1 MTQLTSPLHQ
11 ATIGGLPVAF
21 GAIVSEGAGTTG
33 VPKFWRAGN
42 VSGDYGDARVV
53 PYDVNGNPRGNL
65 TQTILASAAR
75 TATTASAALTNEYH
89 RGIQLDIKATAKA
102 AATTLTPRLLDGTA
116 GSVIATGP
124 AFAATVG
131 QPYSMQ
137 FYPGVL
143 TADFSTTGSGKS
155 VAIARSFIVQIVH
168 SDGSSITYSV
178 VCHFI
183 V

>member
-1 MTQLTSPLHQ
+1 MTQLTSPLHA
-11 ATIGGLPVAF
+11 ATNGGLPVLF
-21 GAIVSEGAGTTG
+21 GSIVAEGAGTTG
-33 VPKFWRAGN
+33 VPKMARAAN

-75 TATTASAALTNEYH
+75 TATTASAALTNYYH
-89 RGIQLDIKATAKA
+89 RGVQLDIQATAKA
-102 AATTLTPRLLDGTA
+102 GATTLTPRMLDGSA
-116 GSVIATGP
+116 GSVIVTGP
-124 AFAATVG
+124 ALGMTVG
-131 QPYSMQ
+131 QTYSMQ
-137 FYPGVL
+137 IYPGVL
-143 TADFSTTGSGKS
+143 SADFSITGSGRS
-155 VAIARSFIVQIVH
+155 VAVPRTFIIQLVH